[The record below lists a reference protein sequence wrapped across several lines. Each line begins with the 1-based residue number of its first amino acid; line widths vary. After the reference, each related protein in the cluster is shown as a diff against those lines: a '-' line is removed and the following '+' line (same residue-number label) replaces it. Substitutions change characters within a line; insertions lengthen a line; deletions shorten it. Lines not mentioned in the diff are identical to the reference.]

1 MKKIISGI
9 CIVWLLTCI
18 NNKSQ
23 AQQPVAAFDTI
34 PLKQAQVNAD
44 DYSIQDSLVSRI
56 SIQASAPV
64 QMNNVK
70 FKIGGDIWRGAL
82 TLISGI
88 GISGAKD
95 VDWYLAASIRTNNSH
110 YDWISDIY
118 CPGYIEKQRTRTTNS
133 DGSHSVETSY
143 VNVFSWNRG
152 ALGYII
158 EDGDTI
164 GWHYVVRNPT
174 TDTSVT
180 QWVNQVQVYKPN
192 KEKINFNAT
201 DFACKGEFL
210 GKVSVLLYNTAE
222 NRMYIFRQDELLGI
236 CQFAKIP
243 SPFVRKKKRV
253 YVQPYLL
260 VKTGIAASERTDVIR
275 LAITGKRFK
284 NAVESYQQ

>member
-1 MKKIISGI
+1 MYFIFAVISGI
-9 CIVWLLTCI
+9 
-18 NNKSQ
+18 
-23 AQQPVAAFDTI
+23 AQTQPLITAYDTLY
-34 PLKQAQVNAD
+34 LKQQSANVD
-44 DYSIQDSLVSRI
+44 DYLLADTNISKI
-56 SIQASAPV
+56 SIHASAPV
-64 QMNNVK
+64 QKNDVK
-70 FKIGGDIWRGAL
+70 FKIGGDMWRGAL

-133 DGSHSVETSY
+133 DGSHGVETSY

-158 EDGDTI
+158 EAGDTI
-164 GWHYVVRNPT
+164 GWHYVIRTPK
-174 TDTSVT
+174 TDTSIV
-180 QWVNQVQVYKPN
+180 QWVNKVYKSN
-192 KEKINFNAT
+192 NEKMNFNQT

-210 GKVSVLLYNTAE
+210 GNVSVMLYNTAE
-222 NRMYIFRQDELLGI
+222 NRMYIFRHDELLGI

-243 SPFVRKKKRV
+243 SPLVRKKKRV

-260 VKTGIAASERTDVIR
+260 VSTGIAEPDKTDLLR

-284 NAVESYQQ
+284 NAMENYHQ

>member
-1 MKKIISGI
+1 MYFIFAVISGI
-9 CIVWLLTCI
+9 
-18 NNKSQ
+18 
-23 AQQPVAAFDTI
+23 AQTQPLITAYDTLY
-34 PLKQAQVNAD
+34 LKQQSANVD
-44 DYSIQDSLVSRI
+44 DYLLADTNISKI
-56 SIQASAPV
+56 SIHASAPV
-64 QMNNVK
+64 QMNDVK
-70 FKIGGDIWRGAL
+70 FKIGGDMWRGAL

-110 YDWISDIY
+110 YDWVSDIY

-133 DGSHSVETSY
+133 DGSHGVETSY

-158 EDGDTI
+158 EAGDTI
-164 GWHYVVRNPT
+164 GWHYVIRTPK
-174 TDTSVT
+174 TDTSIV
-180 QWVNQVQVYKPN
+180 QWVNKVYKSN
-192 KEKINFNAT
+192 NEKMNFNQT

-210 GKVSVLLYNTAE
+210 GNVSVMLYNTAE
-222 NRMYIFRQDELLGI
+222 NRMYIFRHDELLGI

-243 SPFVRKKKRV
+243 SPLVRKKKRV

-260 VKTGIAASERTDVIR
+260 VSTGIAAPDKNDMLR

-284 NAVESYQQ
+284 NAMENYHQ

>member
-1 MKKIISGI
+1 MYFIFAVISGI
-9 CIVWLLTCI
+9 
-18 NNKSQ
+18 
-23 AQQPVAAFDTI
+23 AQTQPLITAYDTLY
-34 PLKQAQVNAD
+34 LKQQSANVD
-44 DYSIQDSLVSRI
+44 DYLLADTNISKI
-56 SIQASAPV
+56 SIHASAPV
-64 QMNNVK
+64 QMNDVK
-70 FKIGGDIWRGAL
+70 FKIGGDMWRGAL

-110 YDWISDIY
+110 YDWVSDIY

-133 DGSHSVETSY
+133 DGSHGVETSY

-158 EDGDTI
+158 EAGDTI
-164 GWHYVVRNPT
+164 GWHYVIRTPK
-174 TDTSVT
+174 TDTSIV
-180 QWVNQVQVYKPN
+180 QWVNKVYKSN
-192 KEKINFNAT
+192 NEKMNFNPT

-210 GKVSVLLYNTAE
+210 GNVSVMLYNTAE
-222 NRMYIFRQDELLGI
+222 NRMYIFRHDELLGI

-243 SPFVRKKKRV
+243 SPLVRKKKRV

-260 VKTGIAASERTDVIR
+260 VSTGIAAPDKNDMLR

-284 NAVESYQQ
+284 NAMESYQQ

>member
-1 MKKIISGI
+1 MYFIFAVISGI
-9 CIVWLLTCI
+9 
-18 NNKSQ
+18 
-23 AQQPVAAFDTI
+23 AQTQPLITAYDTLY
-34 PLKQAQVNAD
+34 LKQQSANVD
-44 DYSIQDSLVSRI
+44 DYLLADTNISKI
-56 SIQASAPV
+56 SIHASAPV
-64 QMNNVK
+64 QMNDVK
-70 FKIGGDIWRGAL
+70 FKIGGDMWRGAL

-110 YDWISDIY
+110 YDWVSDIY

-133 DGSHSVETSY
+133 DGSHGVETSY

-158 EDGDTI
+158 EAGDTI
-164 GWHYVVRNPT
+164 GWHYVIRTPK
-174 TDTSVT
+174 TDTSIV
-180 QWVNQVQVYKPN
+180 QWVNKVYKSN
-192 KEKINFNAT
+192 NEKMNFNQT

-210 GKVSVLLYNTAE
+210 GNVSVMLYNTAE
-222 NRMYIFRQDELLGI
+222 NRMYIFRHDELLGI

-243 SPFVRKKKRV
+243 SPLVRKKKRV

-260 VKTGIAASERTDVIR
+260 VSTGIAAPDKNDMLR

-284 NAVESYQQ
+284 NAMESYQQ